1 MSPVSGRRAW
11 FVWLIGV
18 VVYAIA
24 VMQRTTFGVAGLE
37 ASQHFGASA
46 GLVSIF
52 VVLQLGVYS
61 AAQVPVGLA
70 LDRLGSRTVVSA
82 GALVMAAGQLLVGS
96 TDVVAV
102 AIIGRILVGAGDAM
116 TFNSV
121 IRLIPSWFPG
131 HRVPIMT
138 QLTGMF
144 GQVGQVLSAVPFL
157 SLLVTFGWRTAF
169 FAAAGT
175 AVVSAVVM
183 WSFGRNGPPG
193 VWQPDTTASIS
204 GVTASLRAILAEPH
218 TAVGFW
224 IHFTTCFSTM
234 MFPLMW
240 GYPYL
245 TAGLGYSSA
254 IASALLSFFA
264 LVAIPVGPVVGR
276 LTARYPA
283 HRSDLALGLVALQL
297 ASWVAVLAWPAVP
310 PVWLLVVLV
319 TALAMGGPG
328 SNIGFDF
335 VRTSQPPQRVGT
347 GTGIVLMG
355 GFTATLVSVL
365 LIGLALD
372 AVVGDGGYD
381 QRSFTLAMG
390 TQAPIYL
397 LGLAGI
403 LLSRHR
409 LRTRPTG

>member
-1 MSPVSGRRAW
+1 MNGRRAW
-11 FVWLIGV
+11 WVWLIGV
-18 VVYAIA
+18 VVYAVA
-24 VMQRTTFGVAGLE
+24 VLQRTTFGVAGLE
-37 ASQHFGASA
+37 AAQRFDAGA
-46 GLVSIF
+46 GIVSMF
-52 VVLQLGVYS
+52 VVLQLGVY
-61 AAQVPVGLA
+61 AGAQVPVGLA
-70 LDRLGSRTVVSA
+70 LDRLGSRIVVTA

-96 TDVVAV
+96 TDTITV

-131 HRVPIMT
+131 HRVPILT

-144 GQVGQVLSAVPFL
+144 GQLGQILSAIPFL
-157 SLLVTFGWRTAF
+157 SLLVTYGWRTAF
-169 FAAAGT
+169 VAAAG
-175 AVVSAVVM
+175 AAMVSGGLM
-183 WSFGRNGPPG
+183 WAFGRNAPPG
-193 VWQPDTTASIS
+193 QWRADTTASA
-204 GVTASLRAILAEPH
+204 GAVVASLRAIVSDPH

-245 TAGLGYSSA
+245 TAGLGYSPA
-254 IASALLSFFA
+254 VASAVLSFFA

-276 LTARYPA
+276 LTAHHPA
-283 HRSDLALGLVALQL
+283 HRSDLALALIALQL
-297 ASWVAVLAWPAVP
+297 VAWAGVLLWPGVP
-310 PVWLLVVLV
+310 PVWALVVLV

-365 LIGLALD
+365 VIGLALD
-372 AVVGDGGYD
+372 ALSAGAAYD
-381 QRSFTLAMG
+381 RDDFTLAMT

-397 LGLAGI
+397 LGLVGI
-403 LLSRHR
+403 LVSRR
-409 LRTRPTG
+409 RMNTRPRG

>member
-1 MSPVSGRRAW
+1 MM
-11 FVWLIGV
+11 WLVGV
-18 VVYAIA
+18 TVYAVA

-37 ASQHFGASA
+37 ASEHFGAGA
-46 GLVSIF
+46 GLVSMF

-70 LDRLGSRTVVSA
+70 LDRFGSRAVVSL
-82 GALVMAAGQLLVGS
+82 GALVMATGQLLVGS
-96 TDVVAV
+96 TDLVTV
-102 AIIGRILVGAGDAM
+102 AIIGRLLVGAGDAM

-138 QLTGMF
+138 QLTGMS
-144 GQVGQVLSAVPFL
+144 GQLGQVLSAVPFL

-169 FAAAGT
+169 FAAAGA
-175 AVVSAVVM
+175 AVGAAALM
-183 WSFGRNGPPG
+183 RFLGRNGPPG
-193 VWQPDTTASIS
+193 VWQPDTTAS
-204 GVTASLRAILAEPH
+204 VRAVAASLRTILADAH

-240 GYPYL
+240 GFPYL
-245 TAGLGYSSA
+245 TAGLGYPPA
-254 IASALLSFFA
+254 VASALLSFFA
-264 LVAIPVGPVVGR
+264 LVAIPVGPAVGR
-276 LTARYPA
+276 LTARHPGR
-283 HRSDLALGLVALQL
+283 RSDLALVLIVLQVV
-297 ASWVAVLAWPAVP
+297 SWVAVLLWPAVP

-319 TALAMGGPG
+319 TSLALGGPG

-335 VRTSQPPQRVGT
+335 VRTSQPPHRVGT

-372 AVVGDGGYD
+372 ALGGDGGYD
-381 QRSFTLAMG
+381 QRSFTLAMT

-397 LGLAGI
+397 LGLVGI
-403 LLSRHR
+403 LVSRRR
-409 LRTRPTG
+409 LRARSQG

>member
-1 MSPVSGRRAW
+1 MNGRRAW
-11 FVWLIGV
+11 WVWLIGV
-18 VVYAIA
+18 VVYAVA
-24 VMQRTTFGVAGLE
+24 VLQRTTFGVAGLE
-37 ASQHFGASA
+37 ASQRFEAGA
-46 GLVSIF
+46 GIVSMF

-70 LDRLGSRTVVSA
+70 LDRWGSRAVVSA
-82 GALVMAAGQLLVGS
+82 GALVMAAGQLLVGT
-96 TDVVAV
+96 TDTVAV

-131 HRVPIMT
+131 HRVPILT

-144 GQVGQVLSAVPFL
+144 GQLGQVLSAIPFL

-169 FAAAGT
+169 FAAAGA
-175 AVVSAVVM
+175 AVFSGALM
-183 WSFGRNGPPG
+183 WVFGRNAPPG
-193 VWQPDTTASIS
+193 RWQPATTTSV
-204 GVTASLRAILAEPH
+204 GDVTASLRAIVSAPH

-245 TAGLGYSSA
+245 TAGLGYSPA
-254 IASALLSFFA
+254 VASGLLSFFA

-276 LTARYPA
+276 LTAHHPGR
-283 HRSDLALGLVALQL
+283 RSDLALALIAVQLVAWT
-297 ASWVAVLAWPAVP
+297 SVLLWPGVP
-310 PVWLLVVLV
+310 PVWSLVVLV
-319 TALAMGGPG
+319 TALALGGPG

-365 LIGLALD
+365 VIGLALD
-372 AVVGDGGYD
+372 ALSAGPGYD
-381 QRSFTLAMG
+381 RGDFTVAMAS
-390 TQAPIYL
+390 QAPIYL
-397 LGLAGI
+397 VGLVGI
-403 LLSRHR
+403 LASRRR
-409 LRTRPTG
+409 LEARAGS